1 MNIKKIKN
9 KKYFLFKRIFD
20 IIFSILLIICLFP
33 LFLLISLG
41 IKISSFKGPII
52 YKQNRLG
59 KNGKTFTFYKFRSM
73 HHNSELLLYNLLKSN
88 HLAKK
93 EWSIYQKLKNDP
105 RIFFFG
111 KLIRKTSLD
120 ELPQLWNI
128 IKGDLSFIGPRPYLE
143 SQKDFFKDIQYIIF
157 SIKPGLTGLWQIKGR
172 NKTNFKKRLLLD
184 KYYVENVCFSLDLK
198 IFLQTLYKVF
208 YFSHAA

>member
-1 MNIKKIKN
+1 MNIKKIKI
-9 KKYFLFKRIFD
+9 YFVFKRIFD
-20 IIFSILLIICLFP
+20 LMFSTLLIICLFP
-33 LFLLISLG
+33 LLILLSIG
-41 IKISSFKGPII
+41 IKISSFNGPII

-59 KNGKTFTFYKFRSM
+59 KNGKIFVFYKFRSM
-73 HHNSELLLYNLLKSN
+73 HHNADYLLHNLLKSN
-88 HLAKK
+88 HSAAK
-93 EWSIYQKLKNDP
+93 EWKTYQKLKKDP
-105 RIFFFG
+105 RIFLFG
-111 KLIRKTSLD
+111 KLLRKTSLD

-143 SQKDFFKDIQYIIF
+143 SQKESLKKLQHIIF

-184 KYYVENVCFSLDLK
+184 KYYVENICFSLDLK